1 MHRRVGGVLLAMVA
15 LGGCSSAPQLATTA
29 SPNPT
34 APAIASTIGNLT
46 VFSPPPNS
54 TVGTSSIQI
63 SGTAPGG
70 ARVVHDISL
79 GPDQETT
86 ADASGAWQLVVDLKK
101 GSNDLVF
108 RIGDDRSTE
117 VHINVTYV
125 PGTAT
130 PSSSGAATAPPVA
143 TPLPASPPPVPTPA
157 PTRPFVTFEDGSYA
171 VGSDI
176 KAGTYRLRELPD
188 FCYWERLKGFSG
200 ELGDIIANENADTAW
215 AVVTIKSTDKGFD
228 SEGCGEWSSD
238 LSRVTASKSRLEDD
252 GTYIVGTDLTAG
264 TWRAT
269 GGAFCYWERL
279 SGFGGTLSNIIA
291 NGNVFGHSVILT
303 IRSTDRGF
311 HTQGCGTWTR
321 S

>member
-1 MHRRVGGVLLAMVA
+1 MALFAVVA
-15 LGGCSSAPQLATTA
+15 FAGCA
-29 SPNPT
+29 T
-34 APAIASTIGNLT
+34 APELAGATAPNSTGIAVASGSGHLT

-54 TVGTSSIQI
+54 TVATSSIEV
-63 SGTAPGG
+63 SGTAPAG
-70 ARVVHDISL
+70 ARIVQDISF

-86 ADASGAWQLVVDLKK
+86 ADASGGWQLTVKLNE
-101 GSNDLVF
+101 GANDLVF

-117 VHINVTYV
+117 LKVTVTYA
-125 PGTAT
+125 PATIAPAPAT
-130 PSSSGAATAPPVA
+130 PTPAPQTDTPA
-143 TPLPASPPPVPTPA
+143 TPTPFVPTPA
-157 PTRPFVTFEDGSYA
+157 PTHTFVTFGDGIYT

-176 KAGTYRLRELPD
+176 RAGTYRLREIPD

-215 AVVTIKSTDKGFD
+215 AVATIKSTDKGFN

-238 LSRVTASKSRLEDD
+238 LSRVTASKSRLDDD
-252 GTYIVGTDLTAG
+252 GTYIVGTDLSAG

-269 GGAFCYWERL
+269 GGEYCYWARL
-279 SGFGGTLSNIIA
+279 SGFGGTLSNIVA
-291 NGNVFGHSVILT
+291 NGNVLGNSVIVT
-303 IRSTDRGF
+303 IRSTDKGF